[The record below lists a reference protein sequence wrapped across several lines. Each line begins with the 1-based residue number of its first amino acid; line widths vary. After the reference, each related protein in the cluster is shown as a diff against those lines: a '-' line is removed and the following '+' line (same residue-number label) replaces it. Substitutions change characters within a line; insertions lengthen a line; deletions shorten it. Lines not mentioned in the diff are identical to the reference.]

1 MREELIKELS
11 KYELSA
17 SKAVKLNIPIGIT
30 AIGSYLPEEK
40 LVNSDFKK
48 VSMKNDELDGFIQK
62 FGMIERRYAKNE
74 SIGDLGVK
82 AAKNALDD
90 YNINPLDIDL
100 VLVTH
105 SCRDKER
112 LAPPIANYIQTQIGA
127 DNACSF
133 NIDNGFNG
141 FLPTLFTAVSYIASG
156 FYDTVLVVA
165 SEALLANEDC
175 SHFTSMLIGDGAAAM
190 VLQRVNEGYG
200 VMGFHLMSK
209 ECEKAAG
216 LRIDRGYSIKSNDFE
231 VGPFMRVEPNSLKV
245 DVPKLEK
252 YLPFT
257 INKTLNTLNL
267 VENEIDL
274 FIFGQQFKELNEIW
288 AKNLD
293 ISYEKVHDT
302 ISKHGAMKTASIPVA
317 LHDAVLNR
325 KIKKGDLITLADQGA
340 NWSFASC
347 VIKWSI

>member
-1 MREELIKELS
+1 MREDLLKELNQ
-11 KYELSA
+11 YELSG
-17 SKAVKLNIPIGIT
+17 SKGVKLKTPIGIT

-40 LVNSDFKK
+40 LSNNDFKK
-48 VSMKNDELDGFIQK
+48 IQMNNEELDGFVQK
-62 FGMIERRYAKNE
+62 FGMIERRYAKEE

-82 AAKNALDD
+82 AAQNALKT
-90 YNINPLDIDL
+90 YNVNPLDIDL

-105 SCRDKER
+105 SCKDKER

-141 FLPTLFTAVSYIASG
+141 FLPTLFTAASYIASG

-165 SEALLANEDC
+165 SETLLVNEDC
-175 SHFTSMLIGDGAAAM
+175 SHFTSMLIGDGAAAI
-190 VLQRVNEGYG
+190 VLQKVDDGYG
-200 VMGFHLMSK
+200 LLGFHLMSK

-231 VGPFMRVEPNSLKV
+231 IGPFMRVEPNSLQV

-257 INKTLNTLNL
+257 INKTLKTLNL
-267 VENEIDL
+267 DENKIDL
-274 FIFGQQFKELNEIW
+274 FIFGQQFKELNETW
-288 AKNLD
+288 ARNLD
-293 ISYEKVHDT
+293 ISYKKVHDT
-302 ISKHGAMKTASIPVA
+302 ISKHAAMKTASIPVA